1 MLGEAC
7 EVITS
12 LFANERTDFDGAH
25 YRLQGAPLT
34 PKPLQDPLP
43 IMIGG
48 RGERRTIPTMVRWGH
63 EWNGWCTVA
72 DMRYFNAL
80 IDRLCEAQDRD
91 PATIA
96 RSAAVILRMCDS
108 EAEAA
113 RLQVGASG
121 RPELVG
127 IPEQLVE
134 QVAAYAAAGTDELII
149 PDFNLAPDEAPEV
162 AERFMSE
169 VVAAL

>member
-1 MLGEAC
+1 
-7 EVITS
+7 
-12 LFANERTDFDGAH
+12 
-25 YRLQGAPLT
+25 
-34 PKPLQDPLP
+34 
-43 IMIGG
+43 
-48 RGERRTIPTMVRWGH
+48 
-63 EWNGWCTVA
+63 
-72 DMRYFNAL
+72 MRYYNAL
-80 IDRLCEAQDRD
+80 IDRLCEAAGRD

-96 RSAAVILRMCDS
+96 RSAAVILHLCDS

-127 IPEQLVE
+127 TAEQLVE

-149 PDFNLAPDEAPEV
+149 PDFNLAPEEAPEI

-169 VVAAL
+169 VVAVL

>member
-1 MLGEAC
+1 
-7 EVITS
+7 
-12 LFANERTDFDGAH
+12 
-25 YRLQGAPLT
+25 
-34 PKPLQDPLP
+34 
-43 IMIGG
+43 MIGG

-80 IDRLCEAQDRD
+80 IGRLCDAAGRD

-96 RSAAVILRMCDS
+96 RSAAVILRLCDS

-113 RLQVGASG
+113 RLRRESSG
-121 RPELVG
+121 RPVLVG
-127 IPEQLVE
+127 TPEQLVE
-134 QVAAYAAAGTDELII
+134 QVADYAAAGTDELII
-149 PDFNLAPDEAPEV
+149 PDFNLRPEEAPEI

-169 VVAAL
+169 VVSAL